1 MALRPLP
8 IDDLALALGDE
19 LFAWGD
25 VHEGDLA
32 IAYQIATLLRRWRD
46 SQPDWRLPELV
57 AELGNIVSGR
67 RSLPLSSP
75 TDFGYEP
82 VPGRVT
88 LTTQHSAKGLE
99 WDAVFM
105 IGVDGTWV
113 PSNLD
118 SYFMG
123 VSDILGGDPTAEVV
137 AQLRYLMEGD
147 AGIYNGR
154 SATESA
160 HIDIIAE
167 RLRLLY
173 VGITRARRYLQLS
186 RSRATRSYNKER
198 DAEPATV
205 MGVLYRY
212 LQGVDK

>member
-1 MALRPLP
+1 M
-8 IDDLALALGDE
+8 
-19 LFAWGD
+19 
-25 VHEGDLA
+25 HEGDLA
-32 IAYQIATLLRRWRD
+32 IAYQIATLLRQWRD
-46 SQPDWRLPELV
+46 AQPDWRLPELV

-67 RSLPLSSP
+67 RSLPISSP

-105 IGVDGTWV
+105 IGVDGYWI

-118 SYFMG
+118 SYFLG

-137 AQLRYLMEGD
+137 AQLRYLMEPRRS
-147 AGIYNGR
+147 YNKGMR
-154 SATESA
+154 GFITAVPPPNRPISTSLPNDYACCT
-160 HIDIIAE
+160 
-167 RLRLLY
+167 
-173 VGITRARRYLQLS
+173 VGITRARRFLQLS

-198 DAEPATV
+198 DAPSIDHFA
-205 MGVLYRY
+205 MGYELS
-212 LQGVDK
+212 LILML

>member
-1 MALRPLP
+1 
-8 IDDLALALGDE
+8 
-19 LFAWGD
+19 
-25 VHEGDLA
+25 
-32 IAYQIATLLRRWRD
+32 
-46 SQPDWRLPELV
+46 
-57 AELGNIVSGR
+57 
-67 RSLPLSSP
+67 
-75 TDFGYEP
+75 
-82 VPGRVT
+82 
-88 LTTQHSAKGLE
+88 
-99 WDAVFM
+99 
-105 IGVDGTWV
+105 
-113 PSNLD
+113 
-118 SYFMG
+118 MG

-173 VGITRARRYLQLS
+173 VGITRARRFLQLS

-212 LQGVDK
+212 LEARSDSEK